1 MEIIKILKKDPPV
14 VVGEREED
22 TGREGTEVVVKK
34 TVDDSNSQEQPNSNC
49 FLLFYYIPG
58 CCLRI
63 LVGGCGVSVTLGPR
77 FLEPGGVGRQC
88 EHMGMNNIVS
98 HCQGLNTQSYI
109 LGFCCNFASGAG
121 DDGSLVCVVVVV
133 EEVGGAVEREGGDW
147 EVGETDKVGREGVA
161 DSAAAR

>member
-1 MEIIKILKKDPPV
+1 MEIIKILKDPPV

-22 TGREGTEVVVKK
+22 TGREGTEVVAKK

-58 CCLRI
+58 CSLRI

-88 EHMGMNNIVS
+88 EHKGMNNIVS
-98 HCQGLNTQSYI
+98 HSQGLNTQSYI
-109 LGFCCNFASGAG
+109 LGFCCNFAGRTWISVALT
-121 DDGSLVCVVVVV
+121 SCFV
-133 EEVGGAVEREGGDW
+133 ESEWRSIQNINVKTR
-147 EVGETDKVGREGVA
+147 GEKTD
-161 DSAAAR
+161 